1 MRISDLVAAVHLRL
15 RFLTRAEHADRAV
28 TRVYTTDL
36 LHPER
41 YIGGGDLVLTGLM
54 WRSGPGDSDTFVRG
68 LVGSGASG
76 LGAGAALGAVPADLV
91 EACESHG
98 LPLIEVPAETS
109 FAAVAEEVQREQT
122 GSLLAGMAET
132 RQRHRRL
139 MADLAAGAGFG
150 GVFATAADQAGLA
163 CRVVSSTGRPVA
175 GVGPRPSRAER
186 ERLAAQALRRPHRH
200 TADLAEPGGSG
211 RRVTV
216 VPVGGRES
224 HPLVDWV
231 LAVDGE
237 PDSWPEDGAESV
249 EELAALAGLARSL
262 GEQRAADDARH
273 LHGLG
278 RLLAAQR
285 FDEAAALLEV
295 AGSPDEEERARA
307 RHVVVSAEL
316 VPEPAACDLARR
328 VLGELVA
335 GLSATALAAEGG
347 AMAVV
352 PVAAEEPPSDA
363 SRESEESGGAAG
375 EAAEGG
381 APPAAGAAA
390 NAGAGAE
397 ALRAEIARRAAVL
410 EAGLRDHRLAV
421 GVSTAVPGVAALRS
435 AAMEAG
441 HARRLAGMRGGRAGV
456 AAGTELDS
464 HELLL
469 AAVPEEVRT
478 SYRDRLLG
486 PVLDYDRTHRS
497 DLVATLER
505 FLSYS
510 GSWQR
515 CATAMHVHVN
525 TLRYRIGRVEE
536 LTGRDLARL
545 EDRVDFYLALKL
557 HR

>member
-1 MRISDLVAAVHLRL
+1 MRISDLVAAAHLRL
-15 RFLTRAEHADRAV
+15 RFLTRAEHADREV
-28 TRVYTTDL
+28 GRVYTTDL

-41 YIGGGDLVLTGLM
+41 YLGGGDLVLTGLM

-68 LVGSGASG
+68 LVASGAAG

-91 EACESHG
+91 DACQRHG

-139 MADLAAGAGFG
+139 MADLAAGADFG

-175 GVGPRPSRAER
+175 GVGARPSRGER

-200 TADLAEPGGSG
+200 TADLAEPGGPG
-211 RRVTV
+211 HRVTV

-231 LAVDGE
+231 LAVEGG

-273 LHGLG
+273 VQGLP

-285 FDEAAALLEV
+285 FDEAAALLQV

-316 VPEPAACDLARR
+316 VPEPAAPDLARR

-335 GLSATALAAEGG
+335 GLSATALAADGG

-352 PVAAEEPPSDA
+352 PVAAEEPPADGSDG
-363 SRESEESGGAAG
+363 SGGEMG
-375 EAAEGG
+375 DGGDGG
-381 APPAAGAAA
+381 APPASGADT
-390 NAGAGAE
+390 GAE
-397 ALRAEIARRAAVL
+397 ELRAEIARRSAVL

-441 HARRLAGMRGGRAGV
+441 HARRLAALRGGRAGV

-469 AAVPEEVRT
+469 ASVPEEVRT

-536 LTGRDLARL
+536 LTGRDLGRL